1 MPLSLTTVVWITNNL
16 VTKLLQRPRVFSL
29 SSMDTSLMLYR
40 SLNLKEC
47 YKKEGKGELL
57 SPCRE
62 EFSVAWLHLKE
73 AQKDHEQNHSRGKER
88 KYPTHRAPLRQ
99 LSEVT
104 RSFSLDY
111 IPTSKQV
118 FLYQI
123 LEGRQS
129 FQNQTCL
136 LPLFLPCRLGLECIT

>member
-1 MPLSLTTVVWITNNL
+1 L
-16 VTKLLQRPRVFSL
+16 L
-29 SSMDTSLMLYR
+29 SS
-40 SLNLKEC
+40 
-47 YKKEGKGELL
+47 
-57 SPCRE
+57 CRE

-73 AQKDHEQNHSRGKER
+73 AQKDHEQNHSRGTER

-99 LSEVT
+99 LLEVT

-129 FQNQTCL
+129 FQNQTCM
-136 LPLFLPCRLGLECIT
+136 LPLFLPCRLECIT